1 MGQGGHEPYG
11 ESVSISNEDYL
22 LLVNKLNE
30 FADNTFT
37 FGESIL
43 KRMEEVSFVKTTA
56 DKLAKKGEEI
66 STSLFKRT
74 RDSISSIQHSTNSS
88 SRVSALKEKAGAL
101 GGKLWG
107 VRHLSLLIPNLPL
120 VLR

>member
-1 MGQGGHEPYG
+1 MVMNEPFSD
-11 ESVSISNEDYL
+11 SVSISNEDYL

-66 STSLFKRT
+66 SSSLFKRT
-74 RDSISSIQHSTNSS
+74 RDSIS
-88 SRVSALKEKAGAL
+88 
-101 GGKLWG
+101 
-107 VRHLSLLIPNLPL
+107 
-120 VLR
+120 